1 MSTATKS
8 ADILIVDDNADMIH
22 LLSKLLTDRGH
33 HVRAAKDSE
42 LALKVA
48 QSNPPELFLLDISM
62 PGMDGYELCA
72 ELKKQESLQDVP
84 VIFVTGHEQ
93 EESKIKAFDAGGVD
107 YICKPIHSE
116 ELMSRVNSHVELYRL
131 RQHLQLQVE
140 EKTRELAETLTA
152 LRVLMTQQQQDSKE
166 TEKNILNNIN
176 SLVIPYAERLQKT
189 PLNENQRNIVDMLI
203 ANLKQVSDSLI
214 DNHDLLQM
222 KLTRVEIQV
231 ANLIKE
237 GKQTKEIASLL
248 NLSDLTISTHRKNIR
263 KKLNIRDR
271 KLSLNAY
278 LSSL

>member
-1 MSTATKS
+1 MNTATKS

-48 QSNPPELFLLDISM
+48 QSSPPELFLLDISM

-72 ELKKQESLQDVP
+72 ELKKLEPLQDVP

-131 RQHLQLQVE
+131 RQHLQRQVE
-140 EKTRELAETLTA
+140 EKTRELEETLTA

-189 PLNENQRNIVDMLI
+189 PLNDNQRNIVDMLI

>member
-1 MSTATKS
+1 MNTTAQS
-8 ADILIVDDNADMIH
+8 ADILVVDDNPDMIH

-33 HVRAAKDSE
+33 RVRAAKESD
-42 LALKVA
+42 LALRIA
-48 QSNPPELFLLDISM
+48 ESNPPELFLLDISM
-62 PGMDGYELCA
+62 PGMDGYELCG
-72 ELKKQESLQDVP
+72 ELKKTEALEDIP
-84 VIFVTGHEQ
+84 VIFVSGY
-93 EESKIKAFDAGGVD
+93 EEEENKIRAFDAGGVD
-107 YICKPIHSE
+107 YICKPIHAE
-116 ELMSRVNSHVELYRL
+116 ELMSRVNTHVELYRL
-131 RQHLQLQVE
+131 RKELQQQVE

-152 LRVLMTQQQQDSKE
+152 LRVLMTQQQQDSRE

-189 PLNENQRNIVDMLI
+189 PMNENQLSIVGMLI

-214 DNHDLLQM
+214 NNHDLLQM
-222 KLTRVEIQV
+222 KLTPVEIQV

>member
-8 ADILIVDDNADMIH
+8 ADILIVDDSPEMIH

-48 QSNPPELFLLDISM
+48 QTNPPELFLLDISM
-62 PGMDGYELCA
+62 PGMDGYDLCT
-72 ELKKQESLQDVP
+72 ELKKTEGLQDIP
-84 VIFVTGHEQ
+84 AIFVTGHEQ

-107 YICKPIHSE
+107 YICKPIHAE

-140 EKTRELAETLTA
+140 EKTRELGETLTA

-176 SLVIPYAERLQKT
+176 SLVIPYAERLRKT
-189 PLNENQRNIVDMLI
+189 PLNENQQNIVDMLI
-203 ANLKQVSDSLI
+203 TNLKQVSDSLI

-222 KLTRVEIQV
+222 KLTRVEIQI

-271 KLSLNAY
+271 KLSLSAY